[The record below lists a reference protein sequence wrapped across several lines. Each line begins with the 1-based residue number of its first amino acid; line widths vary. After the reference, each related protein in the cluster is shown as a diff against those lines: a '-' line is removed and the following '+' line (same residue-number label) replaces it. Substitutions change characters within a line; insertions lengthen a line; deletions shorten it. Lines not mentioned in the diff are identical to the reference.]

1 MIPGPLTACHT
12 ISPAIADDDS
22 FSDEADDEGDEEE
35 EDDDE
40 EDEEVE
46 EADED
51 LSEINVNRQCELPF
65 VFLQ

>member
-12 ISPAIADDDS
+12 ISPAIADDES
-22 FSDEADDEGDEEE
+22 FFDET
-35 EDDDE
+35 DDE